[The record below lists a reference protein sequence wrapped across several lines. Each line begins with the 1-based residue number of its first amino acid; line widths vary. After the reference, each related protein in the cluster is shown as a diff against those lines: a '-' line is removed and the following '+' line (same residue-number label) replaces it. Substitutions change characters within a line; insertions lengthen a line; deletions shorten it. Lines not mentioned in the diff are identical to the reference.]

1 MTLLLIMSRNI
12 PEARFIVDSP
22 VGEIGIDSEKL
33 KNLINY
39 IANNVEKVDSMDQS
53 ISNFFEVDVDSLEV
67 KQKDYSGK
75 EYIMWAA
82 SLLKVMEKHYDI
94 IKIENYKY
102 GDAGTP
108 PIWTEENI
116 RGITHKIPYK
126 LTMFLESK
134 VDKHKLVLS
143 FWPYEQYEIDI
154 KFYFEAL
161 NHEIYN
167 KLWEEVKAHFNSQ
180 GLLKNEK
187 FSADYNFLE
196 VPAVGWND
204 IVIDTIN
211 RDLLERNIINFIPHI
226 AVYQDNNLNAS
237 RGILIS
243 GPPGTGKTLCCN
255 VIMNQVGVTTIYVS
269 RNAIK
274 NEGQISRLY
283 KMARHLSPTLVIIE
297 DIDTLGGID
306 RREIA
311 DHPLLGEFLN
321 CLSGVEKNDGVITL
335 ATTNYPQH
343 LDWAL
348 ADRPG
353 RFDTRIEFGY
363 PKDKTRKKI
372 LSKYLDPFSHKVD
385 LSSVVKKT
393 EGFSGAYLRETVQ
406 NAFMLAFERSGFD
419 SEKSKILQSDVDTA
433 LSTMIQQK
441 SKVSL
446 EKGIKDVTEEI
457 YG

>member
-1 MTLLLIMSRNI
+1 MPRNT
-12 PEARFIVDSP
+12 PDARFTIDTP
-22 VGEIGIDSEKL
+22 VGEVTLDSEKL

-39 IANNVEKVDSMDQS
+39 ISNNIEKVDSMDQS
-53 ISNFFEVDVDSLEV
+53 ISDFFEVDVESLEV

-75 EYIMWAA
+75 EYIMWAS
-82 SLLKVMEKHYDI
+82 SLLKVMNQKYDI
-94 IKIENYKY
+94 VKVENYKY

-108 PIWTEENI
+108 PIWTEEKI
-116 RGITHKIPYK
+116 RGEVHKIPYK
-126 LTMFLESK
+126 LTMFMESK
-134 VDKHKLVLS
+134 VDKHKLVIS

-154 KFYFEAL
+154 KFYFEAK

-167 KLWEEVKAHFNSQ
+167 ELWDEVKLHFNTD

-187 FSADYNFLE
+187 FSAEYSFLE
-196 VPAVGWND
+196 VPPVGWED
-204 IVIDTIN
+204 IVIEKEN
-211 RDLLERNIINFIPHI
+211 KEQLERNIINFIPHI
-226 AVYQDNNLNAS
+226 SVYSENNLNAS
-237 RGILIS
+237 RGVLIT

-269 RNAIK
+269 RNSIK

-297 DIDTLGGID
+297 DIDTLGGVD
-306 RREIA
+306 RREVI

-348 ADRPG
+348 SDRPG
-353 RFDTRIEFGY
+353 RFDSRIEFGY
-363 PKDKTRKKI
+363 PNEKTRKKI
-372 LSKYLDPFSHKVD
+372 LEKYLTPFNTKVD
-385 LSSVVKKT
+385 VAAIVKKT
-393 EGFSGAYLRETVQ
+393 DGFSGAYLRETVQ
-406 NAFMLAFERSGFD
+406 NAFMLAFERGNFD
-419 SEKSKILQSDVDTA
+419 KNKAKITQKDVEQALGSLLDQRKKYSK
-433 LSTMIQQK
+433 
-441 SKVSL
+441 
-446 EKGIKDVTEEI
+446 EKGVKEARDEL